1 MNILIIRHGEPDYA
15 NDSITERGA
24 DDARRLAAIID
35 RFHIDEF
42 YVSPLGRAR
51 ATIQPSL
58 DRLGVH
64 AEVLP
69 WLREFSVP
77 IRRPDKPDSP
87 IPWDWMPADW
97 TAQEDFFDEYKW
109 SSVPVMRDAGVPE
122 RLRFVTEHLDAF
134 LADHGYVR
142 EGRNYK
148 AVSPNHKTVAF
159 FCHFGLESILLG
171 HLLHLPVMP
180 LWHGTC
186 ALTTSVTKVT
196 TEERQDGTAC
206 FRMLYFGALP
216 HLWEAGIEPAFAARY
231 VECFE
236 DEGRH

>member
-1 MNILIIRHGEPDYA
+1 MIPLRN
-15 NDSITERGA
+15 GA
-24 DDARRLAAIID
+24 PMTPAGWRPSSTAIILMNSM
-35 RFHIDEF
+35 FLPWA
-42 YVSPLGRAR
+42 PLGRAR

-58 DRLGVH
+58 DRLGVQ

-97 TAQEDFFDEYKW
+97 TAQEDFFDEVKW

>member
-24 DDARRLAAIID
+24 DDARRLAAIVD
-35 RFHIDEF
+35 RYHIDEF

-58 DRLGVH
+58 DRLGVQ

-97 TAQEDFFDEYKW
+97 TAQEDFFDEVKW
-109 SSVPVMRDAGVPE
+109 SSVPVMRDAGVPACWATCCTCRSCPSGMGPAPSPPRSQ
-122 RLRFVTEHLDAF
+122 RLRRRSVRTELPASACSISAPCPICGKPESN
-134 LADHGYVR
+134 LLSRPAMW
-142 EGRNYK
+142 NASAMK
-148 AVSPNHKTVAF
+148 AVTD
-159 FCHFGLESILLG
+159 CRL
-171 HLLHLPVMP
+171 
-180 LWHGTC
+180 
-186 ALTTSVTKVT
+186 
-196 TEERQDGTAC
+196 
-206 FRMLYFGALP
+206 
-216 HLWEAGIEPAFAARY
+216 
-231 VECFE
+231 
-236 DEGRH
+236 

>member
-1 MNILIIRHGEPDYA
+1 M
-15 NDSITERGA
+15 
-24 DDARRLAAIID
+24 
-35 RFHIDEF
+35 F
-42 YVSPLGRAR
+42 
-51 ATIQPSL
+51 
-58 DRLGVH
+58 
-64 AEVLP
+64 LP
-69 WLREFSVP
+69 WA
-77 IRRPDKPDSP
+77 PDKPDSP

-97 TAQEDFFDEYKW
+97 TAQEDFFDEVKW

-231 VECFE
+231 VECFS

>member
-35 RFHIDEF
+35 RYHIDEF

-58 DRLGVH
+58 DRLGVQ

-69 WLREFSVP
+69 
-77 IRRPDKPDSP
+77 
-87 IPWDWMPADW
+87 W
-97 TAQEDFFDEYKW
+97 TAQEDFFDEVKW

-186 ALTTSVTKVT
+186 A
-196 TEERQDGTAC
+196 GTAC

-231 VECFE
+231 VECFS

>member
-35 RFHIDEF
+35 RYHIDEF

-58 DRLGVH
+58 DRLGVQ

-97 TAQEDFFDEYKW
+97 TAEEDFFDEYKW

-231 VECFE
+231 VECLE